1 MNILICS
8 KRDLTSTVFLNDLL
22 ERLAPLPGCRLR
34 LVLAER
40 TRPIETQVPELAR
53 MKLYERDLPFQ
64 VLFPLLEAGP
74 RPAALLTPAR
84 LAARYGIALS
94 VVRGIRD
101 PVFQKVLDDFAPDL
115 ILSARFSFLFP
126 PELIAAPARGVINVH
141 PGRVPDYAGLYPH
154 FFAML
159 AGERTHGCTVHM
171 VDRNIDGGAIL
182 AEGEVPIT
190 PALTAFALNL
200 ESHLLGNRLV
210 TDVILSWLKGHGT
223 QAVPQRQSKLKSN
236 TYPTAAEFEKFRSAG
251 LSLINA
257 DEYLDILRRF
267 GASEGR
273 SAWEG

>member
-22 ERLAPLPGCRLR
+22 ERLAPLPGCRLH

-40 TRPIETQVPELAR
+40 TRPIETQVPELVQ

-64 VLFPLLEAGP
+64 VLFPLLEADP
-74 RPAALLTPAR
+74 RPADLMTPAG
-84 LAARYGIALS
+84 LAARYGVALS
-94 VVRGIRD
+94 VVRGIND
-101 PVFQKVLDDFAPDL
+101 PVFQKVLDDFSPDL

-126 PELIAAPARGVINVH
+126 PDLIAAPARGVINVH

-171 VDRNIDGGAIL
+171 VDGNIDTGAIL
-182 AEGEVPIT
+182 AEGEVPIDPT
-190 PALTAFALNL
+190 LTAFALNL

-210 TDVILSWLKGHGT
+210 TDVILSWLKGHST
-223 QAVPQRQSKLKSN
+223 HAVPQRQSKLRSN
-236 TYPTAAEFEKFRSAG
+236 TYPTPAEFEKFRVAG
-251 LSLINA
+251 LSLIRA

-267 GASEGR
+267 GASECRLAG
-273 SAWEG
+273 AG